1 MPYRLCQH
9 IKVNGLQ
16 CRCPALTNRNYCY
29 FHAELRDR
37 ARRRR
42 KTAKAETSFPA
53 LEDANSI
60 QVALMQVLDD
70 VAHDRLDS
78 KRASLMLYGLQTAS
92 MNLRR
97 TDFEPYAL
105 RHPEVD
111 LSAVTEDQPG
121 GNP

>member
-42 KTAKAETSFPA
+42 KAARPETTLPV

-70 VAHDRLDS
+70 VGHGRIDA
-78 KRASLMLYGLQTAS
+78 KQASLMLYGLQTAS

-97 TDFEPYAL
+97 TDFEPYSL
-105 RHPEVD
+105 RHP
-111 LSAVTEDQPG
+111 SED
-121 GNP
+121 